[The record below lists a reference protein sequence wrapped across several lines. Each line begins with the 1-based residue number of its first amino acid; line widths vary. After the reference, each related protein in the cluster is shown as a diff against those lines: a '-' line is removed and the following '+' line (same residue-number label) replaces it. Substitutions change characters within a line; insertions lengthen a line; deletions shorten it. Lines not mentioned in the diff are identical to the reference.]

1 MNAVF
6 TPPTRTMFSPRDER
20 YAQVL
25 VFSGW
30 AIALLY
36 YPSGLLH
43 YYLGGKVYARD
54 ALMGLHFASCVWFF
68 YRTGLFGRWLRRCWW
83 LAWGPLLILP
93 AVVDSANAVEA
104 FTVWK
109 WTVLWNDWIMLG
121 TLAALT
127 WLEPRGLV
135 TLGALTLVFLTAD
148 AAAGFHEYQT
158 NRYIFP
164 MKTGEKSALGVSLGL
179 DQVLGGKQIR
189 LKALQ
194 RDVFS
199 FANLM
204 ASSAVAG
211 LALASV
217 TKKIGLRCL
226 GWIWAALFGTMLLLS
241 GGRSAFFGVAGACA
255 VAFALQIAPEH
266 ARRWMKWAV
275 LAWLVFA
282 IFISIFGVNALS
294 EYLSA
299 IFFKHQRAGSTASAF
314 MRDRAWQGLL
324 SAIVDQPMIL
334 LSGSSVAALL
344 DNHVAPFYHWAD
356 NEYLWLIYHEG
367 LPGAL
372 ALFLFFIRAARRDSG
387 RETADIVFV
396 LYLFFVM
403 GEGIARESMA
413 FLGCLPL
420 FVAIG
425 FRYAPRVN
433 VRKVPRA
440 KRREEVLV

>member
-6 TPPTRTMFSPRDER
+6 APRSRPMFAPRDER
-20 YAQVL
+20 YAQIL

-36 YPSGLLH
+36 FPSGLLH

-54 ALMGLHFASCVWFF
+54 ALMGLHFMACVWFF
-68 YRTGLFGRWLRRCWW
+68 YRTGLFGRWMRQCWW
-83 LAWGPLLILP
+83 LAWGPLLVLP
-93 AVVDSANAVEA
+93 SVIDMANAVEA

-109 WTVLWNDWIMLG
+109 WTVLWSDWIMLG
-121 TLAALT
+121 TLAVLT
-127 WLEPRGLV
+127 WLEPRGV
-135 TLGALTLVFLTAD
+135 VILGSLTLLLLTVD
-148 AAAGFHEYQT
+148 GIAGFHEYQT
-158 NRYIFP
+158 NRYVFSI
-164 MKTGEKSALGVSLGL
+164 KSGEKSALGVTLGFE
-179 DQVLGGKQIR
+179 QTLGGKQLR
-189 LKALQ
+189 LKGLQ

-204 ASSAVAG
+204 GSSAVAG
-211 LALASV
+211 LALASI
-217 TKKIGLRCL
+217 TRKIGWRCI
-226 GWIWAALFGTMLLLS
+226 GWVGAALFGMMLYLS
-241 GGRSAFFGVAGACA
+241 GGRSAFFGVAGAA
-255 VAFALQIAPEH
+255 MVAFALQAFPEQ
-266 ARRWMKWAV
+266 ARRWMKWAL
-275 LAWLVFA
+275 LAWLTFA
-282 IFISIFGVNALS
+282 IFISLFGVNELS

-314 MRDRAWQGLL
+314 MRDRAWQGVIA
-324 SAIVDQPMIL
+324 AIIDQPMIL

-372 ALFLFFIRAARRDSG
+372 ALVLFFIGAARRASG
-387 RETADIVFV
+387 REAADIVFL

-403 GEGIARESMA
+403 GEGIARESMT

-425 FRYAPRVN
+425 FRYAPRMN
-433 VRKVPRA
+433 VREVVRG